1 MTPATRTTLPNGL
14 RVILAENQTVPLVFF
29 SWAWRAGFECDP
41 PGREGLASF
50 VPGLLREGSPSIAQQ
65 LDDLCAE
72 TAAGCDWDHAFL
84 NVGMLSHHLA
94 AGIDLLIDMACSPRF
109 SPEAVARVRQ
119 RRLAVIER
127 SRGEAR
133 EIAGQA
139 FAEALF
145 GSSVY
150 ARPPLGTASS
160 VQRIEAADVDAFH
173 RAHYAPASSWLVITG
188 SFDREHAI
196 AHLSSIELPR
206 IVESR
211 EPPATVARL
220 TTSTVDAHERF
231 RLVDVPHA
239 TRTEIRIG
247 CADLAS
253 VREQLPA
260 LEVCHLI
267 LGSGP
272 DSRLARHVRQRHG
285 LTYDIR
291 SRAQLR
297 GNASAL
303 AIDTSVAHESAAAAL
318 AAIRE
323 EIETFAD
330 TRVPASD
337 VETAKQRLLGTDLR
351 QFQDLMGLGASLGPL
366 ALQDE
371 HESDDREDW
380 FDRRKDA
387 IASVTADDVREAARR
402 YLDPDRLVTI
412 VAGPARVLRSQFVGG
427 NAERQQGKEVDRT
440 MENNKFVEIEPIV
453 DATNELAA
461 EAVCACGSGMCLTIP
476 PIED

>member
-1 MTPATRTTLPNGL
+1 MTPATRRTLPNGL

-50 VPGLLREGSPSIAQQ
+50 VPGLLREDTSMTQK

-72 TAAGCDWDHAFL
+72 IAAGCDWDHAFL
-84 NVGMLSHHLA
+84 NVGMLSRHLP
-94 AGIDLLIDMACSPRF
+94 AGIELVIDMACSPRF
-109 SPEAVARVRQ
+109 PPEAVARVRQ
-119 RRLAVIER
+119 RRLAAIER
-127 SRGEAR
+127 SRGDAR

-150 ARPPLGTASS
+150 AHPPLGTASS
-160 VQRIEAADVDAFH
+160 VQRIEAADVAAFH
-173 RAHYAPASSWLVITG
+173 RAHYAPASSWLVIAG
-188 SFDREHAI
+188 SFDREQAI
-196 AHLSSIELPR
+196 TQLSSIELPR
-206 IVESR
+206 IVESS
-211 EPPATVARL
+211 EPPATVARP
-220 TTSTVDAHERF
+220 TTSTVDAHDRF
-231 RLVDVPHA
+231 RLVDVAHA

-272 DSRLARHVRQRHG
+272 DSRLARRVRQRHG

-297 GNASAL
+297 GTASAL
-303 AIDTSVAHESAAAAL
+303 AIDTTVAHEAAAAAL

-323 EIETFAD
+323 EIETFVD

-337 VETAKQRLLGTDLR
+337 VDTAKQRLLGTELR
-351 QFQDLMGLGASLGPL
+351 QFQDLMGLGASLGPI

-371 HESDDREDW
+371 HDDREDW

-387 IASVTADDVREAARR
+387 IASVTADDVRDAARR

-412 VAGPARVLRSQFVGG
+412 VAGPAGVLRSQFVGG
-427 NAERQQGKEVDRT
+427 KAERQQGKEVDRT
-440 MENNKFVEIEPIV
+440 MENNKFVEIEPLV
-453 DATNELAA
+453 DATAELAA